1 MINFTI
7 AELMELTKEL
17 QNMIQQD
24 IEDVK
29 NARHEVLIER
39 NNEKLDSMEK
49 LSQLKQKLNEELT
62 QEYKNGQDVTIYKEN
77 IDKLENELRHLYYL
91 NGKLGSIVLPVKEM
105 YKEIIDEITAS
116 NGGSL
121 IEVRA

>member
-1 MINFTI
+1 MINMTI
-7 AELMELTKEL
+7 AELLELTLKL
-17 QNMIQQD
+17 QDEIKLD

-29 NARHEVLIER
+29 DAQHEKLLER
-39 NNEKLDSMEK
+39 NTSKIDSMER
-49 LSQLKQKLNEELT
+49 LAVLKQQLNNELT
-62 QEYKNGQDVTIYKEN
+62 QEFQDGKDVTIYKEN

-105 YKEIIDEITAS
+105 YKEIIDEITSA

-121 IEVRA
+121 VEVRA

>member
-17 QNMIQQD
+17 QEMIKQD

-29 NARHEVLIER
+29 NARHEVLLER
-39 NNEKLDSMEK
+39 NDIKLNSMEK
-49 LSQLKQKLNEELT
+49 LSLLKQKLNSELT
-62 QEYKNGQDVTIYKEN
+62 EEYQNGQDVTIYKDN
-77 IDKLENELRHLYYL
+77 IDSLENELRHLYYL

-121 IEVRA
+121 VEVRA